1 MDSSASRAATQGLTT
16 GSQAVASPASEKPS
30 KAVQI
35 ADPGTFQF
43 AEAESWHK
51 EEPTSKKQYRA
62 GLGDRRLSG
71 RMPAM
76 SSLSL
81 TSPALGPTALET
93 PIPDHSIGPNLPGQA
108 SDDGATALTSNTAGS
123 GATLGTGIAYSHH
136 NSIKTS
142 QHSHRSRVPK
152 VTERLLAQVAE
163 WLDHEKAKAERRKL
177 SAHVPRRR
185 SPRSSN
191 NDVSSSTNNASSTPI
206 ITTESPTS
214 AIHIR
219 SNSMDSQASD
229 DVSLD
234 RLQRIIEDTV
244 SNLGLAQIPAFTP
257 RLGRRPSR
265 RRLLV
270 RTNSSDTEYT
280 DGDVVVPSCD
290 GVLDVSKTLAYSGGQ
305 ASSSSSETISKHKEK
320 EHQAW
325 ISFKNEI
332 IRLTHTLKL
341 KGWRRVPLDSGD
353 LISVERISGALT
365 NAVYMVSPPT
375 ELPQDS
381 SASPSMM
388 PLRKPPPKLLLR
400 VYGPQ
405 VEALIDRETELAV
418 LRRLARKRIGPR
430 LLGTFQNGRFEEFLN
445 AITLRPQNLREP
457 ETSRQIAKRMREL
470 HEGIDLLPAERLGGP
485 AVFNNW
491 NKWQETVEQNI
502 KALDKKY
509 DAFKASGGT
518 AGSPTPDTWMTNGYV
533 CGVEWPVF
541 CDMVKKHR
549 EYVNKAYGS
558 KQRLQ
563 EALAFCHNDTQYGN
577 ILRIEPDNQKSPLLQ
592 PANKHKQLAVI
603 DFEYAAANV
612 PGLDIANHFTE
623 WAYNY
628 HDPVAPYKCNAEVY
642 PTREEQLRFIRAYVE
657 HQPQFPHSGT
667 TPRMTPLDS
676 LTNTPHLGPISSAAS
691 IVDFMLD
698 ARSVTAPAPSV
709 GAGIVGLTS
718 ASKEDLSLSSLG
730 TRDEESEVRVKE
742 LYDESILWRA
752 ANSAQWVAWG
762 IVQAKVSVSEED
774 SLAKGEGL
782 NVSVA
787 AAVEEE
793 KKSEN
798 GEEDEDEAFDYLG
811 YAQDRAMFFWGDCVV
826 LGLVKKEDLPENL
839 QKRIKIVRS

>member
-1 MDSSASRAATQGLTT
+1 MD
-16 GSQAVASPASEKPS
+16 SPASGAIPRGPVAPKASVSAASEKS
-30 KAVQI
+30 IKGVQI
-35 ADPGTFQF
+35 ADPETFQF
-43 AEAESWHK
+43 AEAETWPK
-51 EEPTSKKQYRA
+51 EETALKKQYRA

-81 TSPALGPTALET
+81 TSPALGPTLLET
-93 PIPDHSIGPNLPGQA
+93 FIPEQSLEVNGASQA
-108 SDDGATALTSNTAGS
+108 QDDTSTATIAANGTGS
-123 GATLGTGIAYSHH
+123 GVTLGTGLLHGH
-136 NSIKTS
+136 QNGTKTP
-142 QHSHRSRVPK
+142 QQTHRSRGSK

-163 WLDHEKAKAERRKL
+163 WLEHEKAKAERRKT
-177 SAHVPRRR
+177 SARVLRRR
-185 SPRSSN
+185 SPRNSDN
-191 NDVSSSTNNASSTPI
+191 NLSSSPDKPSSKPTI
-206 ITTESPTS
+206 VTESPTS
-214 AIHIR
+214 QSHVR
-219 SNSMDSQASD
+219 SSSVDSQVSD

-234 RLQRIIEDTV
+234 RLQRIIEETV
-244 SNLGLAQIPAFTP
+244 SNLGLSQAPAFTP

-265 RRLLV
+265 RRPLL

-305 ASSSSSETISKHKEK
+305 ASASSSEGFSKHKEK
-320 EHQAW
+320 ERQSW
-325 ISFKNEI
+325 TIFKNEI

-341 KGWRRVPLDSGD
+341 KGWRRVPLESGD

-381 SASPSMM
+381 SLSPVMM
-388 PLRKPPPKLLLR
+388 TSRKPPPKLLLR

-405 VEALIDRETELAV
+405 VETLIDREAELAV

-430 LLGTFQNGRFEEFLN
+430 LLGTFENGRFEEFLN

-470 HEGIDLLPAERLGGP
+470 HQGIDLLPSERLGGP
-485 AVFNNW
+485 AVLNNW
-491 NKWQETVEQNI
+491 DKWQDAVEKI
-502 KALDKKY
+502 IMTLDKKY
-509 DAFKASGGT
+509 EAAKAAGET
-518 AGSPTPDTWMTNGYV
+518 AGRPAPDSWMSNGYV
-533 CGVEWPVF
+533 CGVEWAVF
-541 CDMVKKHR
+541 RDMVKKHR
-549 EYVNKAYGS
+549 EYVEKAYGS

-563 EALAFCHNDTQYGN
+563 ESLVFCHNDTQYGN

-628 HDPVAPYKCNAEVY
+628 HDLTAPYKCNTEVY
-642 PTREEQLRFIRAYVE
+642 PTREEQLRFIRAYVD
-657 HQPQFPHSGT
+657 HQPQFPHSGA

-676 LTNTPHLGPISSAAS
+676 LTNTPHLGPMSSSAS

-698 ARSVTAPAPSV
+698 ARSINAPAPAV
-709 GAGIVGLTS
+709 GASIVGLTS
-718 ASKEDLSLSSLG
+718 TSKEDLSLSA
-730 TRDEESEVRVKE
+730 RDEESEIRVKE

-762 IVQAKVSVSEED
+762 IVQAKVETSEEGPE
-774 SLAKGEGL
+774 AET
-782 NVSVA
+782 
-787 AAVEEE
+787 E
-793 KKSEN
+793 KSDN
-798 GEEDEDEAFDYLG
+798 GEDDKDEAFDYLS
-811 YAQDRAMFFWGDCVV
+811 YAQSRALFFWGDCVV
-826 LGLVKKEDLPENL
+826 LGLIKKQELPESL
-839 QKRIKIVRS
+839 QKQIKIVRS